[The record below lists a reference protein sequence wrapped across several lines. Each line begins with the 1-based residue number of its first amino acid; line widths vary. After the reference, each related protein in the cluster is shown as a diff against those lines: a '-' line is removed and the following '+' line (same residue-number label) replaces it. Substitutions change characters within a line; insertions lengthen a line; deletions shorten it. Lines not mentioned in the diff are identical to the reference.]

1 VNFSKLKIL
10 VIGDVMI
17 DSFIYTESYR
27 MSPED
32 SSVPVLTPNQKFFT
46 LGGAANVAANL
57 KNLGANVDLVSI
69 IGSDIFGQSFL
80 NMLKVKGI
88 STKKILESNLVK
100 TTLKERVFLNTK
112 QIYRLDY
119 EQNLNDSFS
128 KLIIKQIKKISKDY
142 DSVILSDYNKGVLNK
157 DTISFIIKYF
167 DCPVIVDPKK
177 NDFSIYQNATA
188 LTPNLTELEKA
199 TSSSLRSNKSIEKVC
214 NSLLHDF
221 NLKFIV
227 LTRGEKGISLISKDG
242 IKHIKAFPIEK
253 PDVTGAGDSVI
264 STLTLTY
271 ALDRD
276 EVFATKIAN
285 LAGSISV
292 SKTGTSTVSINELL
306 EKAKRNKVKI

>member
-1 VNFSKLKIL
+1 MKPGSYEKLNENGMVGVNTY
-10 VIGDVMI
+10 V
-17 DSFIYTESYR
+17 DSNDI
-27 MSPED
+27 
-32 SSVPVLTPNQKFFT
+32 
-46 LGGAANVAANL
+46 
-57 KNLGANVDLVSI
+57 I
-69 IGSDIFGQSFL
+69 IGKVIP
-80 NMLKVKGI
+80 LKDKG
-88 STKKILESNLVK
+88 
-100 TTLKERVFLNTK
+100 NTK

-227 LTRGEKGISLISKDG
+227 LL
-242 IKHIKAFPIEK
+242 
-253 PDVTGAGDSVI
+253 
-264 STLTLTY
+264 Y
-271 ALDRD
+271 
-276 EVFATKIAN
+276 N
-285 LAGSISV
+285 
-292 SKTGTSTVSINELL
+292 
-306 EKAKRNKVKI
+306 

>member
-1 VNFSKLKIL
+1 
-10 VIGDVMI
+10 M
-17 DSFIYTESYR
+17 
-27 MSPED
+27 
-32 SSVPVLTPNQKFFT
+32 
-46 LGGAANVAANL
+46 
-57 KNLGANVDLVSI
+57 
-69 IGSDIFGQSFL
+69 
-80 NMLKVKGI
+80 
-88 STKKILESNLVK
+88 
-100 TTLKERVFLNTK
+100 
-112 QIYRLDY
+112 
-119 EQNLNDSFS
+119 NDSFS